1 MGLRC
6 DAVGEAALIIT
17 DIAGHGAE
25 AGVAAMRVKHLM
37 ALLLASGAGPDEAI
51 TLAARSFAD
60 EFGRF
65 ATVAVVCVDPSTGA
79 LRWANG
85 GHHPPLLLSAD
96 GRERELAR
104 TGPLLSWLGGPWR
117 VETATMSRDDV
128 LLAFSDGLVESHN
141 AAREELEAAGLVE
154 LFRGATADGA
164 DPDEAV
170 RRTMA
175 QARARAIDWERDDVT
190 LVVLSLQEP
199 SERPSIPIP
208 RPTPTPVS

>member
-1 MGLRC
+1 
-6 DAVGEAALIIT
+6 
-17 DIAGHGAE
+17 
-25 AGVAAMRVKHLM
+25 
-37 ALLLASGAGPDEAI
+37 
-51 TLAARSFAD
+51 
-60 EFGRF
+60 
-65 ATVAVVCVDPSTGA
+65 
-79 LRWANG
+79 
-85 GHHPPLLLSAD
+85 
-96 GRERELAR
+96 
-104 TGPLLSWLGGPWR
+104 
-117 VETATMSRDDV
+117 MSRDDV